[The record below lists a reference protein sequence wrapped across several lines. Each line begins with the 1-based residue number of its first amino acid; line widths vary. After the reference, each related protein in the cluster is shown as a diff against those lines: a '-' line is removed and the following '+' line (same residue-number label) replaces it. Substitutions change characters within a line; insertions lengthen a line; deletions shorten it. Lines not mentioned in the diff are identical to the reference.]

1 MHLQSGENIKQ
12 IVIQPQAKGVFG
24 RGQFVPQVPTFC
36 AYFLHTVKN
45 LILIKNF

>member
-1 MHLQSGENIKQ
+1 MDF
-12 IVIQPQAKGVFG
+12 QPQEKCIFGKIAKGKVG

-45 LILIKNF
+45 SILIKKI